1 MGVSTM
7 RRGPGVQSPQALPC
21 RRPPLQGIRMVRAFV
36 SLLLALTLSHAF
48 AAGPTARQ
56 LSATGTCRIGAES
69 CKTSC
74 GIDPV
79 PPGSGAEVRRMDCV
93 RQCGVAQVQCGV
105 RAEQLER
112 AARPPQ
118 GSCRPGQTGVG

>member
-1 MGVSTM
+1 M
-7 RRGPGVQSPQALPC
+7 L
-21 RRPPLQGIRMVRAFV
+21 RAFV
-36 SLLLALTLSHAF
+36 SLLLALTLSHAL

-118 GSCRPGQTGVG
+118 GGCRPGQTEVGAPGSGICRDAR